1 MKVVHYMHKDKLWY
15 YWVDESEHTKY
26 YRKDLSKTELLSE
39 NKITEHQ
46 AKLVLKEK
54 FPEHK
59 IMKALPFHDS
69 PSNISSRPIK
79 TARDRTRQKKE
90 KVSFLDELTK
100 NMRDATPE
108 EMQSVEEHIDSISKP
123 TGVHFWEV
131 VEND

>member
-79 TARDRTRQKKE
+79 TARDRKRQKK
-90 KVSFLDELTK
+90 KKFL
-100 NMRDATPE
+100 
-108 EMQSVEEHIDSISKP
+108 
-123 TGVHFWEV
+123 F
-131 VEND
+131 